1 MPPNKIPT
9 PTKMSSEPR
18 TIADSFY
25 IEPEQPIDS
34 QDGIRETTL
43 IQVSGKRANQAFR
56 SALKLH
62 RENATLSESQ
72 ILPPKG
78 ESHDDKKDS
87 QQDVG
92 KEAGHDDVVDQCRR
106 AT

>member
-1 MPPNKIPT
+1 
-9 PTKMSSEPR
+9 MSSEPR

-43 IQVSGKRANQAFR
+43 IQVSGKKANRAFR

-78 ESHDDKKDS
+78 EKDDDTKHP
-87 QQDVG
+87 QQDIG
-92 KEAGHDDVVDQCRR
+92 KEAGHNDDVDQCGCS
-106 AT
+106 T

>member
-1 MPPNKIPT
+1 MSAPPNT
-9 PTKMSSEPR
+9 PP
-18 TIADSFY
+18 DSFY

-43 IQVSGKRANQAFR
+43 IQVSGKKANQAFR
-56 SALKLH
+56 SALMLH

-78 ESHDDKKDS
+78 DKQEEDPKHS
-87 QQDVG
+87 VAQ
-92 KEAGHDDVVDQCRR
+92 EAGHH
-106 AT
+106 A